1 MLAKYISSQEIVRN
15 VFRNNRYSSM
25 DLEWTDAIEWAAE
38 ALDLIGAKL
47 SYQPKLAAIT
57 IDNFRGELPCDL
69 HDITQVA
76 GLTPGCV
83 QFQMKSSTNNFHP
96 VFNDTKCITDTV
108 NSVDYIAPITTD
120 ADGNPAFNFNS
131 GGSFTI
137 SKQLIGGTNEMCSD
151 ATYTLN
157 DNFIFTSFKDTNK
170 VLLAYDAFPIDA
182 DGFPLIPD
190 NIKFKKAVEAY
201 ITMRVDFILWR
212 QGDLDEKVYNYS
224 EKEWL
229 WYVGAA
235 STAGVMPS
243 VDVMESIKDMT
254 LRLIPRINRHAEG
267 FRFLNTQEKRI
278 K

>member
-1 MLAKYISSQEIVRN
+1 MLPKYVSSQEIIRN
-15 VFRNNRYSSM
+15 VIRNNKYSS
-25 DLEWTDAIEWAAE
+25 LEFSWTDGIEWAAE

-69 HDITQVA
+69 HNITQVA

-83 QFQMKSSTNNFHP
+83 QFQMKSSTDNFHS
-96 VFNDTKCITDTV
+96 VFTNTTCTTSTV
-108 NSVDYIAPITTD
+108 NSVDYVAPITTD
-120 ADGNPAFNFNS
+120 EDGNPAFNFNS
-131 GGSFTI
+131 GGSFTVN
-137 SKQLIGGTNEMCSD
+137 KQLVGGTNDCVE
-151 ATYTLN
+151 ATYTVN

-170 VLLAYDAFPIDA
+170 VLMAYDAFPIDN
-182 DGFPLIPD
+182 DGFPLVPD

-212 QGDLDEKVYNYS
+212 QGDLDEKIYNYS

-235 STAGVMPS
+235 YTAGVSPN
-243 VDVMESIKDMT
+243 VDTMESIKNMT
-254 LRLIPRINRHAEG
+254 LRLIPKINRHAEG
-267 FRFLNTQEKRI
+267 FKFLNSQEKRI

>member
-1 MLAKYISSQEIVRN
+1 MLPKYVSSQEIVRN
-15 VFRNNRYSSM
+15 VFRNNRYSS
-25 DLEWTDAIEWAAE
+25 LEFNWTDGIEWCAE

-47 SYQPKLAAIT
+47 AYQPKLAAIE

-69 HDITQVA
+69 HSIIQVA

-83 QFQMKSSTNNFHP
+83 QFQMKSSTDNFHP
-96 VFNDTKCITDTV
+96 VFTNTTCTTNTV
-108 NSVDYIAPITTD
+108 NSVDYVAPITTD
-120 ADGNPAFNFNS
+120 EDGNPAFNFNS
-131 GGSFTI
+131 GGSFTV
-137 SKQLIGGTNEMCSD
+137 SKQLIGGTSNCVD
-151 ATYTLN
+151 ATYTVN
-157 DNFIFTSFKDTNK
+157 DNYIFTSFKDTNK
-170 VLLAYDAFPIDA
+170 VLISYNAFPVDK

-212 QGDLDEKVYNYS
+212 QNDLDERVYNHS

-235 STAGVMPS
+235 STAGVLPN
-243 VDVMESIKDMT
+243 VDTMESIKDMT
-254 LRLIPRINRHAEG
+254 LRLIPRINKHAEG
-267 FRFLNTQEKRI
+267 FKFLNSQEKRI